1 MVIPFHWR
9 QAIVIP
15 IFKHQKP
22 PFLTS
27 SYRPISL
34 TSCLGKLFE
43 RIVIYRWSWY
53 LASNHFIPHFQAG
66 FRKGR
71 STLDHIIALESSIKM
86 CFASS
91 LSTCALFLD
100 ISKAYD
106 SVWIS
111 GLLAKLARLQIHGRC
126 LKWLKGFLCYR
137 SFCVRI
143 ENYLSEFRDLVAGV
157 PQGSILSPIL
167 FNVMISD
174 FPNPSPEITTLL
186 YADDVAFF
194 YHARNSASAECII
207 QPVLDLISAWGLKWR
222 LEFSASK

>member
-100 ISKAYD
+100 ISKAND

-126 LKWLKGFLCYR
+126 LKWLKGFL
-137 SFCVRI
+137 
-143 ENYLSEFRDLVAGV
+143 L
-157 PQGSILSPIL
+157 SILLCSNWKL
-167 FNVMISD
+167 FVRVSRSCSGSSSRFHSKSNNFQCHD
-174 FPNPSPEITTLL
+174 LRFPKPVTWDHHVALRRWCCFLL
-186 YADDVAFF
+186 PCKKQRQRWM
-194 YHARNSASAECII
+194 HHSTSTWSNI
-207 QPVLDLISAWGLKWR
+207 R
-222 LEFSASK
+222 LGP